1 MSSAAAPTPT
11 LLLSNLPPK
20 TFIGIDLTSFAST
33 PNFHGI
39 KDLTPGWHFLYTGTS
54 ESFSLRSG
62 SWFCVGGDA
71 DAGDGEGG
79 GAVVRRGGGGDV
91 EIRIWKWDEGI
102 EAVRPLRDAVQGE
115 REEAMRRRA
124 NLGRVWQAGGLFGYR
139 SQPGTTRK
147 SKRNDED
154 DGGDG
159 GGNNEEEDEDRPP
172 GEREK
177 DWYAL
182 TKYISPGLVSRIL
195 GEREF
200 DTEGRSR
207 WTVTSA
213 STAPQDKDNI
223 PGLTEQE
230 AASAGGVA
238 GEEEKEL
245 TFLPVDLKKTWR
257 EGAVGRERTEA
268 AQDRSW
274 ALGDIVE
281 RCASDGGGGDGET
294 QILGELQFTFLMV
307 LLLANYSCLEQW
319 KRLLGLVFT
328 CRAAVKPREGFFI
341 KVLKLLKLQLE
352 HCDDVEGGLF
362 EMDGDEG
369 GALLKKLFTQFR
381 TGLDEVDGPESSRV
395 NKELEELQQ
404 WVKSQYGWEL
414 RRGAIVR
421 RGMLELEDGEQVE
434 MEVNDAESYDET
446 GEYAPVVVDLGENE
460 ASRDVDMMDT
470 KP

>member
-1 MSSAAAPTPT
+1 MSSASPTPT
-11 LLLSNLPPK
+11 LLLSDLPPK

-62 SWFCVGGDA
+62 SWFFVGG
-71 DAGDGEGG
+71 
-79 GAVVRRGGGGDV
+79 GGGGDATNGTLARQGENGV
-91 EIRIWKWDEGI
+91 DIRIWKWDHTI
-102 EAVRPLRDAVQGE
+102 EAVRPLKEGDDDEGE
-115 REEAMRRRA
+115 REEAMRHRA

-139 SQPGTTRK
+139 SQLESQK
-147 SKRNDED
+147 SGRDGE
-154 DGGDG
+154 DGGDNDDG
-159 GGNNEEEDEDRPP
+159 P
-172 GEREK
+172 GDREK
-177 DWYAL
+177 DWHAL
-182 TKYISPGLVSRIL
+182 TRYISPGLISRIVGGSGL
-195 GEREF
+195 
-200 DTEGRSR
+200 DAEGRQR
-207 WTVTSA
+207 WMVSSA
-213 STAPQDKDNI
+213 STAPQDKDSI

-238 GEEEKEL
+238 GEVEKEL
-245 TFLPVDLKKTWR
+245 KFLPVDLKKTWR

-274 ALGDIVE
+274 ALNDIVR
-281 RCASDGGGGDGET
+281 RCTSDGGGDGET

-319 KRLLGLVFT
+319 KRLLGLLFT
-328 CRAAVKPREGFFI
+328 CRAAVREKEGFFV
-341 KVLKLLKLQLE
+341 KVLRLLKLQLE

-381 TGLDEVDGPESSRV
+381 TGLDETFGTETSRV
-395 NKELEELQQ
+395 NKELEGLQQ
-404 WVKSQYGWEL
+404 WLKDQYGWEL
-414 RRGAIVR
+414 RREAIVR

-434 MEVNDAESYDET
+434 MEVNDAESFDET
-446 GEYAPVVVDLGENE
+446 GEYAPVVVDLGENDE
-460 ASRDVDMMDT
+460 MSGDADMVDT
-470 KP
+470 KS